1 MKKHLAQIISWSAA
15 FGSLGARALT
25 PESALQ
31 IPGVTQYDVGDF
43 SFTKANYVGRYTLI
57 KDRNNLARV
66 GLGDARLGADAYYK
80 FFTTSVKLE
89 EGTPAFIVPDMLY
102 PVKSG
107 ATADTYGARFVP
119 VAPMQWDEAGNPV
132 GNPAAELNKVLR
144 NFFYGDANADK
155 YVYAFLPHSFSHE
168 VYYTD
173 FSEMAAVKVETST
186 HHVSAYTSPSHDQ
199 GTNSRRGML
208 DRGSINNV
216 FAVSVRGVP
225 QEAVNTNLGIWTKLY
240 YQNPEGYQFSED
252 YHFDWVTGVNPEETL
267 AFATAWIDHDWRRRD
282 LNKLITQKAAEL
294 GRPKEAPLD
303 APYYKLLQEHKMLGI
318 YCFEGVANMI
328 YVGLNVP
335 LTRNY
340 FQRIW
345 GRNRGL
351 TMFQMVNDRWVEIQ
365 KSELRRWD
373 NQGNELPLTPEE
385 LAQIE
390 TLDSPRLAT
399 ALSQMK
405 ALWEMEG
412 GIKNAVQYGLG
423 ATPAQDNPLYPDRDE
438 NGIALSDQRTDLGI
452 APPLVARSQEAD
464 AALRL
469 ELAEFGKALP
479 WKPETTSEIL
489 RDLMYLYGPYHKV
502 SGVRSTALVLSFQ
515 AEFYKRTGISK
526 DVFREN
532 ATKIVKKIFLHEA
545 NWRLAQLLAAPLTE
559 DARAAAFADYK
570 ERTAAGLRHSM
581 AALKASRENRGFE
594 AIDELVQRE
603 AITAE
608 EAQNMKQNLIAFRRE
623 RNRAAA
629 QMGEELLVSDILPV
643 IESVYTEDPATH
655 LRRPGVSAIAGY
667 PAAGGKSWAK
677 FYASVESDIEEL
689 NKIPVK
695 EPDLIKQA
703 ILEQR
708 YVKYNNRPGLPIVLA
723 HGIHKTHPLVSV
735 YPVVTAINEEYI
747 EERTGG
753 DAQDPGLSELQAMIA
768 QFTRPRSSSIKPTN

>member
-1 MKKHLAQIISWSAA
+1 MNKHLALLFSWSAA
-15 FGSLGARALT
+15 LSGLGAQALSGD
-25 PESALQ
+25 SALRY
-31 IPGVTQYDVGDF
+31 PGVTQYDIGDF
-43 SFTKANYVGRYTLI
+43 SFSKATYVGRYSLI
-57 KDRNNLARV
+57 NEPNNLARV
-66 GLGDARLGADAYYK
+66 GLGDARLGADAFYK
-80 FFTTSVKLE
+80 FFTTTVKLE
-89 EGTPAFIVPDMLY
+89 EGTPAFTVPDMLY
-102 PVKSG
+102 PIKNG
-107 ATADTYGARFVP
+107 TTADTYGARFVS

-132 GNPAAELNKVLR
+132 GNPGAELNKVLR
-144 NFFYGDANADK
+144 NFFYGDAEADK
-155 YVYAFLPHSFSHE
+155 YVYAFLPHSSSHE

-186 HHVSAYTSPSHDQ
+186 HHVSAYTSPSHDL

-216 FAVSVRGVP
+216 FAVSVKGVP

-267 AFATAWIDHDWRRRD
+267 AFATAWIDHGWRRQD
-282 LNKLITQKAAEL
+282 LNKMITQKAAEL
-294 GRPKEAPLD
+294 GRPKDAPLD

-335 LTRNY
+335 LTQKY

-345 GRNRGL
+345 GRERGL
-351 TMFQMVNDRWVEIQ
+351 AMFKMANERWIEIQ
-365 KSELRRWD
+365 KSEVQRWD
-373 NQGNELPLTPEE
+373 NQGNEIPLSPED

-390 TLDSPRLAT
+390 ALDSPRLAA
-399 ALSQMK
+399 ALAQMK
-405 ALWEMEG
+405 PLWEMEG
-412 GIKNAVQYGLG
+412 GLKNPEQYALG

-438 NGIALSDQRTDLGI
+438 NGIALSDQRNEIGVAL
-452 APPLVARSQEAD
+452 PLLARSAEAD
-464 AALRL
+464 AALRT

-526 DVFREN
+526 ETFKSN
-532 ATKIVKKIFLHEA
+532 ATKVVKKIFLHEA
-545 NWRLAQLLAAPLTE
+545 NWRLAQLLAAPLS
-559 DARAAAFADYK
+559 DAERAARFTDYK

-581 AALKASRENRGFE
+581 AALKSSRENRGFE
-594 AIDELVQRE
+594 EINELVQLE

-608 EAQNMKQNLIAFRRE
+608 EAENMKQNLIAFRRE

-629 QMGEELLVSDILPV
+629 QLGEELLVSDILPV
-643 IESVYTEDPATH
+643 IESVYTEDAATH
-655 LRRPGVSAIAGY
+655 LRSPGANAIAAY

-677 FYASVESDIEEL
+677 FYASVEADIEEL

-703 ILEQR
+703 ILDQR

-723 HGIHKTHPLVSV
+723 HGIHKTHPLVSI
-735 YPVVTAINEEYI
+735 YPVVTAINAEYV
-747 EERTGG
+747 EERTAG
-753 DAQDPGLSELQAMIA
+753 DALDPGLTELQSVIRD
-768 QFTRPRSSSIKPTN
+768 FTRPRATLRPLAR